1 MKIFCQTLFN
11 NAIPSAVK
19 SIITKELLET
29 YGFTQ
34 ERVAEKL
41 GITQAAVS
49 QYFNGVRGK
58 KVNEILSNPKLTEW
72 IKKLTAEIATGNFK
86 FGEAE
91 CDLCSETRREM
102 KEKELGPLI
111 CLLEIYNL
119 KGEK

>member
-1 MKIFCQTLFN
+1 MKVFCQTLFN

-19 SIITKELLET
+19 SIITKELLGT

-34 ERVAEKL
+34 EQVAERL

-58 KVNEILSNPKLTEW
+58 KVNEILSNAKLSEW
-72 IKKLTAEIATGNFK
+72 VKKLAAEIASGNFRL
-86 FGEAE
+86 GEAE
-91 CDLCSETRREM
+91 CDLCAETR
-102 KEKELGPLI
+102 KEVKDKELGSLV
-111 CLLEIYNL
+111 CLLEMYNL

>member
-1 MKIFCQTLFN
+1 MKVFCQTLFN
-11 NAIPSAVK
+11 NAIPAAVK

-34 ERVAEKL
+34 EQVAEKL

-58 KVNEILSNPKLTEW
+58 KVNDILSNPKLSNW
-72 IKKLTAEIATGNFK
+72 IKKLAAEISSGNFRL
-86 FGEAE
+86 GETE
-91 CDLCSETRREM
+91 CDLCAETK
-102 KEKELGPLI
+102 KELKDKELGSLI